1 MASLAWLLV
10 RSGRYTRPERAFL
23 IMTVFCIYATQVSLG
38 VGQMINHL
46 LPALWLG
53 ILLITQ
59 GEGRLRDDLLGSALI
74 VAASVKPNIFVPF
87 GWIIL
92 FACPRWRPIALC
104 LGGYA
109 LLTFIAVAVRP
120 ESFATLIAQWV
131 TNVGGGDLVSS
142 GKGGTGWMTNSEGIH
157 WLGESYSNLHKL
169 MWTLGV
175 NGSYATSSLIV
186 LAGLGVWMFRNRR
199 ADIWTLMAVA
209 ALVARLWS
217 YHRVYDDALLL
228 VPLAALSRLIGR
240 HDDQQ
245 SRIAQALFLAN
256 WFMLMA
262 PARILAG
269 DPPLAW
275 MMEASQS
282 ILWIVTLVY
291 LAMSARSEP
300 LQPFRWRASESSAAS
315 RSSLTS

>member
-1 MASLAWLLV
+1 
-10 RSGRYTRPERAFL
+10 
-23 IMTVFCIYATQVSLG
+23 
-38 VGQMINHL
+38 
-46 LPALWLG
+46 
-53 ILLITQ
+53 
-59 GEGRLRDDLLGSALI
+59 
-74 VAASVKPNIFVPF
+74 
-87 GWIIL
+87 
-92 FACPRWRPIALC
+92 
-104 LGGYA
+104 